1 MTSVAQWSLNKRTLI
16 VAVLA
21 ASLWLFL
28 QKGCVPDPE
37 AIPGHA
43 MSVVVLAVQ
52 DDAVLYRQGQAVLI
66 NIAVPLNIKD
76 EKRAELSNTPSQSL
90 RYASIL
96 LRKAADVLET
106 NEVLAVQFIRQVISI
121 LKYRVIP
128 SLVESNEVLVPIDLS
143 ADQTE
148 IGVGGVETVGEHVN
162 NNGST
167 KPSQSFPDA
176 TRAS

>member
-52 DDAVLYRQGQAVLI
+52 DDAVLYRQGQAVPI
-66 NIAVPLNIKD
+66 NIKD

-121 LKYRVIP
+121 PKYRVIP

-148 IGVGGVETVGEHVN
+148 IGMGGVETVGEHVN

>member
-1 MTSVAQWSLNKRTLI
+1 M
-16 VAVLA
+16 
-21 ASLWLFL
+21 
-28 QKGCVPDPE
+28 PDPE
-37 AIPGHA
+37 AGPGHA
-43 MSVVVLAVQ
+43 VSVVVLAVQ
-52 DDAVLYRQGQAVLI
+52 EDAVFYRQGQAVPI
-66 NIAVPLNIKD
+66 NIKD

-148 IGVGGVETVGEHVN
+148 IGTAGEET
-162 NNGST
+162 
-167 KPSQSFPDA
+167 
-176 TRAS
+176 